1 MGTLKTRLEV
11 FTTFFDCG
19 DLAETF
25 SESRRAAQD
34 EAEELH
40 SEVCDCMPKRTHI
53 GARALFIDE
62 YSHFNH

>member
-1 MGTLKTRLEV
+1 MATPEQV

-19 DLAETF
+19 DLVETI
-25 SESRRAAQD
+25 SESRTAAQD

-62 YSHFNH
+62 YSHFHKVQ